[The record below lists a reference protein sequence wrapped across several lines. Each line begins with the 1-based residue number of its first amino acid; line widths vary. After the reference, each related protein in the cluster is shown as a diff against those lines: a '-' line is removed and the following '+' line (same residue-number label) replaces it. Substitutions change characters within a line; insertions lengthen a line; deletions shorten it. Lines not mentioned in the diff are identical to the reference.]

1 MTDTAPSIA
10 ATPVV
15 ARPAAGVASH
25 DATSTADATADLETP
40 QYLGERHQPRWL
52 GAATRISVPV
62 ALFALWWWYTRPGR
76 ADPTMFASPSAVWD
90 ALREIQ
96 QNGQLSE
103 FVAASAGRAFWGLL
117 IGAGVGLVLGVA
129 AGLTRLSEQ
138 LIDPTMNIVRA
149 VPFLALMPLFVL
161 WFGIDEQFKIVLIAT
176 ATSLPMYGYAY
187 LGVRNVDRK
196 VIEAARGFG
205 LRGPRLVAKVIV
217 PSALPNILMALRICL
232 ALTMTALII
241 AEGIG
246 TDKGIGY
253 LVLLGKQYYRTDYMF
268 LSIVLYAVLGVVF
281 DVLVRSIERLAM
293 PWRRHTTI
301 RG

>member
-1 MTDTAPSIA
+1 MTDTAPSIV
-10 ATPVV
+10 ATAVV
-15 ARPAAGVASH
+15 ARPAAGVTSH
-25 DATSTADATADLETP
+25 DATPAEAAAHLEAP
-40 QYLGERHQPRWL
+40 EYLGERHQPRWL
-52 GAATRISVPV
+52 GAALRISVPA

-90 ALREIQ
+90 AFREIQ

-117 IGAGVGLVLGVA
+117 IGAGIGLVFGVA

-138 LIDPTMNIVRA
+138 LIDPTLNIVRA
-149 VPFLALMPLFVL
+149 VPFLALMPLFIL
-161 WFGIDEQFKIVLIAT
+161 WFGIDERFKIVLIAT

-205 LRGPRLVAKVIV
+205 LRGPRLVAKVII

-281 DVLVRSIERLAM
+281 DVLVRIVERLAM

>member
-10 ATPVV
+10 ATAVV
-15 ARPAAGVASH
+15 ARTAAGVASTDVAPAPGAAAH
-25 DATSTADATADLETP
+25 LETP
-40 QYLGERHQPRWL
+40 AYLGAKHLPRWL
-52 GAATRISVPV
+52 GFIIRVSVPV

-76 ADPTMFASPSAVWD
+76 ADPTLFTSPSAVWD
-90 ALREIQ
+90 AFREVQ
-96 QNGQLSE
+96 ENGQLTE
-103 FVAASAGRAFWGLL
+103 FIAASAGRAFWGLL
-117 IGAGVGLVLGVA
+117 LGAGIGLLLGVA
-129 AGLTRLSEQ
+129 AGLTALSEQ
-138 LIDPTMNIVRA
+138 LIDPTMNIMRA
-149 VPFLALMPLFVL
+149 VPFLALMPLYVL

-176 ATSLPMYGYAY
+176 ATSLPMYGYSY

-196 VIEAARGFG
+196 LVESARGFG
-205 LRGPRLVAKVIV
+205 LRGPRLVAKVII

-232 ALTMTALII
+232 ALTMTGLII

-253 LVLLGKQYYRTDYMF
+253 LVLLGKQYFRTDYMF

-281 DVLVRSIERLAM
+281 DLVIRVVERYAM
-293 PWRRHTTI
+293 PWRLHTTI